1 MKNPLC
7 RRARLFRP
15 ALALGLLACL
25 VVLTAPSAGAGVLT
39 KADLVRYFPDA
50 LRIGDQDHRIPV
62 WPITKLDGPTERVV
76 AYVFESVD
84 LAPIPGFAGV
94 VPNLLIALDANGTF
108 LEVRVLSQHEP
119 VFLDGL
125 GQEPLFRFV
134 EQYQGK
140 RLGQSFKIG
149 AASMSARA
157 SSANAYLDGVTKAT
171 ASIRIV
177 NETVLGAALKVARA
191 KLGYRGGHDP
201 ASVAQVREDSFE
213 RLPWRELLARGYVA
227 HRRLSNRE
235 VEGVFRGTV
244 VEGTDGESRA
254 DPEGAFAELWYAY
267 LNVPSVGRSL
277 MGEQAYARLKERLEP
292 GQHVL
297 WVMSRGRYAPL
308 GDDHVRG
315 AVPDRLSLHQDGLPI
330 GLRDRDLDVPVRA
343 EGAPAVAVG
352 RAFTV
357 SAQAGFDPGR
367 PWTLKLH
374 VARARG
380 MIWPEIVSRDFAL
393 DYALPGRLFV
403 MPEPESARAWKS
415 VWHSRAPDLII
426 LSIALTVLTAALA
439 GASAWTSHRRV
450 LLTFK
455 WAFLTFTLLFV
466 GWHAQGQLS
475 IVNLIGIVKGAQL
488 SDFSFYLYDP
498 VTLVVGLFALATLI
512 VWGRGTFCGWLCPF
526 GVLQEFVARAAR
538 LARLPQARVSDRAD
552 RRLRAIKYV
561 VLATLLGTAV
571 LYPGGVDPVVEAEPF
586 KTAITLAFS
595 RDWLHVLYAV
605 ILLGLGAVWYKFY
618 CRYLCPLGAGL
629 AILGRLRVLDWIPR
643 RAECGRPCGLCR
655 HRCDYKAID
664 RDGSVR
670 YADCFQCLDCV
681 AIYHDARRCAPVLL
695 SDRRRRAGGPRH
707 P

>member
-1 MKNPLC
+1 MKNSL
-7 RRARLFRP
+7 RRLARLSAA
-15 ALALGLLACL
+15 ALALRLLVCIAA
-25 VVLTAPSAGAGVLT
+25 LTAPAAGAGVLT
-39 KADLVRYFPDA
+39 KADLARYFPDA
-50 LRIGDQDHRIPV
+50 LRIGDKDARVPV

-94 VPNLLIALDANGTF
+94 VPNLLIALDEHGTF

-125 GQEPLFRFV
+125 GEEPLFRFV
-134 EQYQGK
+134 AQYQGK

-149 AASMSARA
+149 ASSASTRA
-157 SSANAYLDGVTKAT
+157 SSANVYLDGVTKAT
-171 ASIRIV
+171 ASIKIV
-177 NETVLGAALKVARA
+177 NETVLGAALKVART
-191 KLGYRGGHDP
+191 KLGYHGGRDA
-201 ASVAQVREDSFE
+201 ASVAQVREDIYEPLS
-213 RLPWRELLARGYVA
+213 WQELLARGYVA
-227 HRRLSNRE
+227 HRRLDNRE
-235 VEGVFRGTV
+235 VEAAFRGTV
-244 VEGTDGESRA
+244 VESA
-254 DPEGAFAELWYAY
+254 DADAAAHPDDVFAELWYAY
-267 LNVPSVGRSL
+267 LNAPEVGRNL

-297 WVMSRGRYAPL
+297 WVMSRGRYGLL

-330 GLRDRDLDVPVRA
+330 GMRDRDLDVAVHA
-343 EGAPAVAVG
+343 EGAPAAAVG

-357 SAQAGFDPGR
+357 YPQAGFDPGR

-374 VARARG
+374 VARAKG
-380 MIWPEIVSRDFAL
+380 VIWPEIVSRDFAL
-393 DYALPGRLFV
+393 DYALPERLFV

-415 VWHSRAPDLII
+415 VWANRAGDLLV
-426 LSIALTVLTAALA
+426 LSIALTVLAAALA
-439 GASAWTSHRRV
+439 GARIWVAHRSALAACR
-450 LLTFK
+450 
-455 WAFLTFTLLFV
+455 WALLTFTLLFV

-475 IVNLIGIVKGAQL
+475 IVNLIGIVKGARL
-488 SDFSFYLYDP
+488 GDFSFYLYDP
-498 VTLVVGLFALATLI
+498 VTLGVGLFALATLI

-526 GVLQEFVARAAR
+526 GALQDFIAWAAR
-538 LARLPQARVSDRAD
+538 RARLPQARVSDRAD
-552 RRLRAIKYV
+552 RMLRTTKYI
-561 VLATLLGTAV
+561 VLAVILGAAV
-571 LYPGGVDPVVEAEPF
+571 MYPDRVDPLVEVEPF

-595 RDWLHVLYAV
+595 RDWPYVLYAA

-629 AILGRLRVLDWIPR
+629 AILGRLRLFDWIPR

-655 HRCDYKAID
+655 HRCEYKAID
-664 RDGSVR
+664 RDGSIR

-681 AIYHDARRCAPVLL
+681 AIYHDPKRCAPVLL
-695 SDRRRRAGGPRH
+695 RDRRNRAVAPHH